1 MTRTASR
8 PGRTAPPAGRHPEP
22 TAASR
27 RPDRP
32 RSRLRPPGP
41 NSIRGRVALVLAVPT
56 CLLLVLVGVGI
67 ADHAERWSAAGR
79 SADGVEL
86 SLDVQRLVRELQ
98 REHGLG
104 TGLAVG
110 AGRYRPELADTR
122 RRVDGLRRT
131 VGRALEEGGPDTAPA
146 VRSALDALNR
156 LPGVRDRIDN
166 GIAGADG
173 PAYFSGTIAGL
184 NRALAE
190 DRPAHDD
197 RALTTGLESL
207 DRLSEASEALSAER
221 SVLTAVL
228 VAGRFEPA
236 DHLAFVEA
244 RGARTGALAALD
256 RVADPAVRSAVRE
269 VLDSPAGLRL
279 PELEEELAAGADG
292 RAVTVDPEE
301 WWSTSTAVV
310 DGLHAVQAETA
321 DAVALRAGELRAEA
335 GRRLAAFLLLGLG
348 VIGAAVVFSTL
359 AARSITRPLTR
370 LAREAEDL
378 AEHRLPETV
387 RAVQKAEPEEAQRM
401 LPGPPRGPA
410 DAGRGE
416 PEEVG
421 QLAAALRRVEH
432 TALGLAAEQAVLRRN
447 GTESLAHLGR
457 RNQQLLHRQ
466 LRLITALESK
476 ELDPDALGE
485 LFELDHLATRMRR
498 NADSLLLLA
507 GEQSP
512 PRVWNGTVPIAEVV
526 HSAISEV
533 EEYRRVTLVEAAPC
547 LVHGRWVAELSHL
560 LAELIE
566 NALTASPP
574 SRPVEVYGWWDGAEY
589 CVVVLDRG
597 SGMSDAELALANE
610 RLAGTAEFLGTP
622 TRRLGHFVVGALAGR
637 LGARV
642 EVRHTQADGPVD
654 AGHGGGVTAWI
665 VLPRRLLVA
674 ADVPTGAGGYAEP
687 GEAGYREEPVPT
699 GGTPAGGRF
708 EGERGIVT
716 DPPRAPG
723 GGRSRSGAAGRPPAP
738 EAV

>member
-1 MTRTASR
+1 M
-8 PGRTAPPAGRHPEP
+8 
-22 TAASR
+22 
-27 RPDRP
+27 
-32 RSRLRPPGP
+32 RPPSP
-41 NSIRGRVALVLAVPT
+41 HSIRGRVVLVLAVPT
-56 CLLLVLVGVGI
+56 CLLLVLVGVGV
-67 ADHAERWSAAGR
+67 ADHADRWSAAGR
-79 SADGVEL
+79 GADRVEL

-131 VGRALEEGGPDTAPA
+131 VGRSVEDAGPDAAPA

-156 LPGVRDRIDN
+156 LPAVRDRIDN
-166 GIAGADG
+166 GVAGADG
-173 PAYFSGTIAGL
+173 PAYFSETIAGL

-190 DRPAHDD
+190 DRPARDD
-197 RALTTGLESL
+197 RSPTTGLESL
-207 DRLSEASEALSAER
+207 DALSQASEALSVER

-244 RGARTGALAALD
+244 RGARVTALASLD
-256 RVADPAVRSAVRE
+256 RVADPAVRAATEE
-269 VLDSPAGLRL
+269 VLDAPTGLRL
-279 PELEEELAAGADG
+279 AGLEEELAASVDG
-292 RAVTVDPEE
+292 GAVTVDPEE

-310 DGLHAVQAETA
+310 DGLHAVQADAA
-321 DAVALRAGELRAEA
+321 DAVALRADGLRADA
-335 GRRLAAFLLLGLG
+335 GRRLVGFLSLGLL
-348 VIGAAVVFSTL
+348 VIGAAVLFSAL
-359 AARSITRPLTR
+359 AARSITRPLIR

-378 AEHRLPETV
+378 AERRLPEAV
-387 RAVQKAEPEEAQRM
+387 RAVREAEPEEGRH
-401 LPGPPRGPA
+401 LLSGPPGGPDAAARGE
-410 DAGRGE
+410 RGE
-416 PEEVG
+416 PEEIG
-421 QLAAALRRVEH
+421 QLAAALHRVEH

-485 LFELDHLATRMRR
+485 LFQLDHLATRMRR

-512 PRVWNGTVPIAEVV
+512 PRVWNGTVSVAEVV

-533 EEYRRVTLVEAAPC
+533 EEYRRVALVEAAPC

-589 CVVVLDRG
+589 CLVVLDRG
-597 SGMSDAELALANE
+597 TGMSDSELEVAND
-610 RLAGTAEFLGTP
+610 RLSGTTEFLGTP
-622 TRRLGHFVVGALAGR
+622 TRRLGHFVVGALAAR
-637 LGARV
+637 MDARV
-642 EVRHTQADGPVD
+642 EVRHTQADAPAGT
-654 AGHGGGVTAWI
+654 GHGGGVTAWI
-665 VLPRRLLVA
+665 SLPRRMLVA

-687 GEAGYREEPVPT
+687 GEPGY
-699 GGTPAGGRF
+699 
-708 EGERGIVT
+708 GE
-716 DPPRAPG
+716 APG
-723 GGRSRSGAAGRPPAP
+723 PPPVTGANDPANVLHHPDRSRSGDRPAPTAAGRFDGTGRGGPGTHRAPDAGVSRRATPHHPPTP

>member
-1 MTRTASR
+1 MTPTASR
-8 PGRTAPPAGRHPEP
+8 PGRTAPPAGRHPKP
-22 TAASR
+22 KAAPR
-27 RPDRP
+27 RPGRP
-32 RSRLRPPGP
+32 PSRWRPPGP

-56 CLLLVLVGVGI
+56 CLLLILVGVGV
-67 ADHAERWSAAGR
+67 ADHAGRWSAAGR
-79 SADGVEL
+79 SAERVEL

-131 VGRALEEGGPDTAPA
+131 VDRALEKGDPGAAPA

-156 LPGVRDRIDN
+156 LPGIRDRIDN
-166 GIAGADG
+166 GTAGADG
-173 PAYFSGTIAGL
+173 PAYFSEAIAGL

-197 RALTTGLESL
+197 RALITGLEAL
-207 DRLSEASEALSAER
+207 DGLSDASEALSVER

-236 DHLAFVEA
+236 DHLAFVQA
-244 RGARTGALAALD
+244 RGARATALAGLD
-256 RVADPAVRSAVRE
+256 RGADPVVRSAVRK
-269 VLDSPAGLRL
+269 VLESPEGLRL
-279 PELEEELAAGADG
+279 IEVEEELAASADG
-292 RAVTVDPEE
+292 RELAVDPEE
-301 WWSTSTAVV
+301 WWSASTAVV
-310 DGLHAVQAETA
+310 DGLHAVQADTA
-321 DAVALRAGELRAEA
+321 DAVASRAQELRADA
-335 GRRLAAFLLLGLG
+335 GRRLVAFLLLGLV
-348 VIGAAVVFSTL
+348 VIGAAVLFSTL
-359 AARSITRPLTR
+359 AARSVTRPLTR

-378 AEHRLPETV
+378 AGRRLPETV
-387 RAVQKAEPEEAQRM
+387 RAVQEAEPEEAQR
-401 LPGPPRGPA
+401 LLSGAPGTSAGDPRR
-410 DAGRGE
+410 RGE

-421 QLAAALRRVEH
+421 QLAAALNRVEH

-533 EEYRRVTLVEAAPC
+533 EEYRRVALVEAAPC
-547 LVHGRWVAELSHL
+547 LVHGRWIAELSHL

-589 CVVVLDRG
+589 CLVVLDRG
-597 SGMSDAELALANE
+597 SGMSDAELDLANE
-610 RLAGTAEFLGTP
+610 RLSGDAEFLGTP
-622 TRRLGHFVVGALAGR
+622 TRRLGHFVVGALAAR

-642 EVRHTQADGPVD
+642 EVRHTQADAPVG

-674 ADVPTGAGGYAEP
+674 ADLPTGAGGYAEP
-687 GEAGYREEPVPT
+687 GEAG
-699 GGTPAGGRF
+699 
-708 EGERGIVT
+708 
-716 DPPRAPG
+716 
-723 GGRSRSGAAGRPPAP
+723 
-738 EAV
+738 